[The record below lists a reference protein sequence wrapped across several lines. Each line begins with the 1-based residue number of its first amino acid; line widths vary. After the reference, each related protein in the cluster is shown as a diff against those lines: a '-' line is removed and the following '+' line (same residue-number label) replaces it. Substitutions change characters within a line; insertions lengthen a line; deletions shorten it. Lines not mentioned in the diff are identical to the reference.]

1 MNSEKKMSRIKA
13 LYIALAVLVAA
24 GVWLFVDLTSDNGSP
39 RKVERTITD
48 IPIEYIHESSL
59 TDRGLML
66 VEEGSDTSLDLTLE
80 GTRWLISHLDR
91 SDIRVTVDL
100 SNVDSA
106 GVQTVSYLL
115 SYTDRRFSNNAVIRT
130 NASIYN
136 ATVNISELY
145 GRTVE
150 VRCELVGNVAEGYS
164 AGQVELSHTELDI
177 EGQAEDIDSVAY
189 AKVVFDI
196 GDDAV
201 ETVTQ
206 DLAIRYYDEH
216 GNELSSAGI
225 HPEVDTIQATLPV
238 FVTKELQL
246 RMDFID
252 APGAREGN
260 LSYEIRPST
269 ITVSGDASILKDV
282 DSITLDSFR
291 LEDLVNSGISTYSYP
306 ITVPEGCQNLS
317 GVTRA
322 TLQISFKDL
331 TFADVTTDRFRY
343 ENLPDGKSV
352 EILTE
357 EINIRVYG
365 TAADVAAID
374 GSDLTVVADLSDYG
388 SALGTYT
395 VPAVV
400 ETSSGSDVGVS
411 GTYEVQITIREPDD
425 QDTAVPEETPAD

>member
-216 GNELSSAGI
+216 GNELSSSGI
-225 HPEVDTIQATLPV
+225 HPEVDTVQATLPV

-246 RMDFID
+246 RMNFIS

-269 ITVSGDASILKDV
+269 ITVSGDASVLKDV
-282 DSITLDSFR
+282 DSITLDTFR
-291 LEDLVNSGISTYSYP
+291 LEDLVNSGISSYSYP

>member
-13 LYIALAVLVAA
+13 FYIALAIFVAA
-24 GVWLFVDLTSDNGSP
+24 GVWLFVDVTND
-39 RKVERTITD
+39 RTVERTITD
-48 IPIEYIHESSL
+48 IPIEYINESSL

-80 GTRWLISHLDR
+80 GTRWLISNVDR

-106 GVQTVSYLL
+106 GTQTVSYLL
-115 SYTDRRFSNNAVIRT
+115 SYTDRRFSNNAIIRT

-145 GRTVE
+145 SRTVE
-150 VRCELVGNVAEGYS
+150 VRCELVGNVADGYS

-206 DLAIRYYDEH
+206 DLTIRYYDEH
-216 GNELSSAGI
+216 GNELSSSGI
-225 HPEVDTIQATLPV
+225 HPEVDTVQATLPV

-246 RMDFID
+246 RMNFIS

-260 LSYEIRPST
+260 LSYEIRPGT
-269 ITVSGDASILKDV
+269 ITVSGDASVLKDV
-282 DSITLDSFR
+282 DSITLDTFR
-291 LEDLVNSGISTYSYP
+291 LEDLVNSGISSYSYP

-343 ENLPDGKSV
+343 ENLPEGKSV
-352 EILTE
+352 EVLTE
-357 EINIRVYG
+357 EINIRIYG
-365 TAADVAAID
+365 TAANVAAID
-374 GSDLTVVADLSDYG
+374 GSDLTVVVDLSDYA

-395 VPAVV
+395 VPATV

-411 GTYEVQITIREPDD
+411 GTYEVRITIREPDD